1 MSLKNR
7 IIGTVLSVI
16 VIIIYSLIIEDQ
28 KESRKAKEE
37 LKRRRQDILLREY
50 LDSTREERDK
60 EIWDKDS
67 AERNKREREMIE
79 NLKKINTPPKHLE

>member
-1 MSLKNR
+1 MSLKHR

-37 LKRRRQDILLREY
+37 LKRRRQDILLRKY
-50 LDSTREERDK
+50 LVSTREERAK

-79 NLKKINTPPKHLE
+79 NLKK

>member
-1 MSLKNR
+1 MSLKHR

-50 LDSTREERDK
+50 LDSTREERAK

-79 NLKKINTPPKHLE
+79 NLKK